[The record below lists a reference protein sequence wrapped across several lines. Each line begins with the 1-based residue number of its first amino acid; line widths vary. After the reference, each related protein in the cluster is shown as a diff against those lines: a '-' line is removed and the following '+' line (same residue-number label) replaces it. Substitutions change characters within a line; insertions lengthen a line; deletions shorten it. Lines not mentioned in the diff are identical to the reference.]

1 MRQKSGIDEEFLSI
15 GKEDDY
21 LSYDDDVSD
30 EMPDEVIHPDEIDDV
45 LDDLEE
51 LDIGLL
57 DDSEVEELESIG
69 VDDVDDVE
77 KYGDSNDL
85 DDYYRIDSDSSSD
98 RASRFDNTLRLYL
111 KEMGRVPLLSKKD
124 EIELSKQIEE
134 GQNIVKQEIF
144 EAPITI
150 SEIKMLCNKAIARKI
165 KCSDIVE
172 IEFSRSTD
180 TEKESKV
187 LEYLQDRMAHISD
200 VENEIAVQE
209 KLLSKDDLSPGTK
222 ALLLEQLNANKQHLI
237 NTVKD
242 LNLCRDVINRISSL
256 IKSIAERVSE
266 AENEISEIDKTS
278 EMSAENIMQS
288 VRKVILYQQPYT
300 SNDEWDKIF
309 EYNTKIVR
317 AKRTINR
324 LEKEIGLSR
333 NVLQEVVDQIKKGES
348 ISYEAKVKIVEANL
362 RLVVSI
368 AKKYANKSS
377 GLVFL
382 DLIQEGNTGLIK
394 AVDRFKYRKGYK
406 FSTYA
411 TWWIRQAITRAI
423 ADQARTI
430 RIPVHMIETIN
441 KLIRTS
447 KGLVSKLG
455 REPTHQELAEEMSLH
470 VDKIRE
476 VLRIAQDPISL
487 EIPVGD
493 DEEAHLGDFIEDK
506 DTKCPATETVFR
518 MLCTQVKDSLYSLS
532 KREEQVISLR
542 FGISDG
548 QQRTLEEVG
557 NVFNVTRERVRQIE
571 AKALKKLRH
580 PTRSEK
586 LRDYQDC

>member
-1 MRQKSGIDEEFLSI
+1 MQAVREVAIYQQPCPINDEW
-15 GKEDDY
+15 
-21 LSYDDDVSD
+21 
-30 EMPDEVIHPDEIDDV
+30 
-45 LDDLEE
+45 
-51 LDIGLL
+51 
-57 DDSEVEELESIG
+57 
-69 VDDVDDVE
+69 
-77 KYGDSNDL
+77 
-85 DDYYRIDSDSSSD
+85 
-98 RASRFDNTLRLYL
+98 
-111 KEMGRVPLLSKKD
+111 
-124 EIELSKQIEE
+124 
-134 GQNIVKQEIF
+134 
-144 EAPITI
+144 
-150 SEIKMLCNKAIARKI
+150 
-165 KCSDIVE
+165 
-172 IEFSRSTD
+172 
-180 TEKESKV
+180 
-187 LEYLQDRMAHISD
+187 
-200 VENEIAVQE
+200 E
-209 KLLSKDDLSPGTK
+209 KLL
-222 ALLLEQLNANKQHLI
+222 
-237 NTVKD
+237 
-242 LNLCRDVINRISSL
+242 
-256 IKSIAERVSE
+256 
-266 AENEISEIDKTS
+266 
-278 EMSAENIMQS
+278 
-288 VRKVILYQQPYT
+288 
-300 SNDEWDKIF
+300 
-309 EYNTKIVR
+309 EYNISIVR
-317 AKRTINR
+317 AKRIINR

-333 NVLQEVVDQIKKGES
+333 DRIREFVNQIKQGETL
-348 ISYEAKVKIVEANL
+348 SYEAKVKIVEANL

-368 AKKYANKSS
+368 AKKYTNKSS
-377 GLVFL
+377 GLTFL

-447 KGLVSKLG
+447 KGLVSRLG
-455 REPTHQELAEEMSLH
+455 REPTHQELAEEMCLS

-476 VLRIAQDPISL
+476 ILRIAQDPISL

-506 DTKCPATETVFR
+506 DTKCPATEAVFR
-518 MLCTQVKDSLYSLS
+518 MLCKQVKESLYTLS

-586 LRDYQDC
+586 LRDYQDW

>member
-1 MRQKSGIDEEFLSI
+1 MRQKSEMDEELIGI
-15 GKEDDY
+15 GKEEDY
-21 LSYDDDVSD
+21 LSYDNVSD
-30 EMPDEVIHPDEIDDV
+30 ELPDEVITSDHIDDV

-51 LDIGLL
+51 LDIGILS
-57 DDSEVEELESIG
+57 DSEVEELESIG
-69 VDDVDDVE
+69 VEDVE
-77 KYGDSNDL
+77 DAEKYADSNDL
-85 DDYYRIDSDSSSD
+85 EDYERIDNDPSSERVSK
-98 RASRFDNTLRLYL
+98 FDNTLRLYL
-111 KEMGRVPLLSKKD
+111 KEMGRVPLLNKKD
-124 EIELSKQIEE
+124 EIELSKKIEE
-134 GQNIVKQEIF
+134 GQHIVKQTIF

-150 SEIKMLCNKAIARKI
+150 SEVKKLCYKAIARKI
-165 KCSDIVE
+165 RCSDVVE
-172 IEFSRSTD
+172 LEFSRSTD
-180 TEKESKV
+180 IEKESKAM
-187 LEYLQDRMAHISD
+187 EYLQNRITHVNE

-209 KLLSKDDLSPGTK
+209 KLFDKDDLSPGTR
-222 ALLLEQLNANKQHLI
+222 AILLEQLNANKQYLV

-242 LNLCRDVINRISSL
+242 LNLCRDAINRIAIL
-256 IKSIAERVSE
+256 IKSIAERISE
-266 AENEISEIDKTS
+266 AEDDISDVEKAS
-278 EMSAENIMQS
+278 GLSADEIMQA
-288 VRKVILYQQPYT
+288 VREVAIYQQPCPI
-300 SNDEWDKIF
+300 NDEWEKLL
-309 EYNTKIVR
+309 EYNISIVR
-317 AKRTINR
+317 AKRIINR

-333 NVLQEVVDQIKKGES
+333 DRIREFVNQIKQGETL
-348 ISYEAKVKIVEANL
+348 SYEAKVKIVEANL

-368 AKKYANKSS
+368 AKKYTNKSS
-377 GLVFL
+377 GLTFL

-447 KGLVSKLG
+447 KGLVSRLG
-455 REPTHQELAEEMSLH
+455 REPTHQELAEEMCLS

-506 DTKCPATETVFR
+506 DTKCPATEAVFR
-518 MLCTQVKDSLYSLS
+518 MLCKQVKESLYTLS

-586 LRDYQDC
+586 LRDYQDW